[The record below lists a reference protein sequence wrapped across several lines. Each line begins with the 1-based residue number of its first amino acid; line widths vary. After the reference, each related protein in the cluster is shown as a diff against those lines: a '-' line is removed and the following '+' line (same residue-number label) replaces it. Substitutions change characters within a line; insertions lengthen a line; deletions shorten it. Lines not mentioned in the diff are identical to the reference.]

1 MGIVRQ
7 SRTILLFQGLHKP
20 CPFLSSDCNSAPR
33 VYNQV
38 MIDLLLTNGKIY
50 TFDSARPRAHA
61 IAFAAGRITAFD
73 DEAIAARNT
82 HTETLDVHG
91 RVVIPGL
98 VDHHIHFIAYATSRT
113 RVQLDGARSLED
125 AVARVA
131 ARVATAQPGEWIFG
145 HGWNHLD
152 WVVPEFPTRAPL
164 DAIAPN
170 NPVVLDRKDGHSTWI
185 NSAAMRAIN
194 LTRATPDPAGGKIER
209 DANGEPTGLLREN
222 AMNLLEGKRGFS
234 AENISDHALLSA
246 IRAAQRLGIT
256 GIYNL
261 EGAAALRAF
270 QRLHAQNQLTLRV
283 MHTLAAE
290 NLDHALAIGLRG
302 NFGDEFLRIVGV
314 KIFADGSLGSQTAWM
329 LEPFN
334 GSDDCGIPTTPLD
347 EIERL
352 ARAAAQAEMMV
363 CTHAIG
369 DRANRHVLN
378 VYEQLRREGFTA
390 PLRIEHAQHLH
401 PSDVPRFATLNVI
414 ASMQPI
420 HATSDYQMA
429 DALLGARARYAY
441 AFKSLLSSGATLVFG
456 SDCPV
461 ETLDPW
467 VGIHAAVTRER
478 ANGEPRGGWYPQEKL
493 SVAEAVRAYIG
504 APLRV
509 GGSGDVLVLS
519 HDIFNIPA
527 REILQT
533 RVEQTIV
540 GGKIV

>member
-1 MGIVRQ
+1 
-7 SRTILLFQGLHKP
+7 
-20 CPFLSSDCNSAPR
+20 
-33 VYNQV
+33 
-38 MIDLLLTNGKIY
+38 MIDLLLTNGNIY
-50 TFDSARPRAHA
+50 TFDSACPRAHA
-61 IAFAAGRITAFD
+61 IAFAAGRVAAFD
-73 DEAIAARNT
+73 DEAIAART
-82 HTETLDVHG
+82 ARTETLDLHG

-98 VDHHIHFIAYATSRT
+98 VDHHIHFTAYAMSRA
-113 RVQLDGARSLED
+113 RVQLDGARSLEEV
-125 AVARVA
+125 VARVA

-152 WVVPEFPTRAPL
+152 WTIPEFPTRAPL

-185 NSAAMRAIN
+185 NSAAMRAIH
-194 LTRATPDPAGGKIER
+194 LTRETPDPAGGKIER

-222 AMNLLEGKRGFS
+222 AMNLLEGKRGFY
-234 AENISDHALLSA
+234 AENIPDDALLSA
-246 IRAAQRLGIT
+246 VHTAHQLGLI
-256 GIYNL
+256 GIYNV
-261 EGAAALRAF
+261 EGAASLRAF
-270 QRLHAQNQLTLRV
+270 QRLRAQNKLTLRV
-283 MHTLAAE
+283 MHTLPAE
-290 NLDHALAIGLRG
+290 NLEHALAMGLRG
-302 NFGDEFLRIVGV
+302 DFGDEFLRIVGV

-329 LEPFN
+329 LEPFV
-334 GSDDCGIPTTPLD
+334 GSDNYGIPTTPID
-347 EIERL
+347 EIEHL
-352 ARAAAQAEMMV
+352 ARAAADAGMMV

-369 DRANRHVLN
+369 DRANREVLN
-378 VYEQLRREGFTA
+378 VYAKLRREGFSA

-401 PSDVPRFATLNVI
+401 PNDIPRFAALNVI

-441 AFKSLLSSGATLVFG
+441 AFKSLLNSGARLVFG

-493 SVAEAVRAYIG
+493 SVEEAVRAYIG
-504 APLRV
+504 APLRE
-509 GGSGDVLVLS
+509 GNLGDALVLA
-519 HDIFNIPA
+519 HDIFHVPA

-533 RVEQTIV
+533 RVEYTIV

>member
-1 MGIVRQ
+1 M
-7 SRTILLFQGLHKP
+7 T
-20 CPFLSSDCNSAPR
+20 
-33 VYNQV
+33 
-38 MIDLLLTNGKIY
+38 DLLLTNGKIY
-50 TFDSARPRAHA
+50 TFDAARPRAHA
-61 IAFAAGRITAFD
+61 IAFAAGRVAAFD
-73 DEAIAARNT
+73 DEAIAART
-82 HTETLDVHG
+82 ARTETIDLGGH
-91 RVVIPGL
+91 VVIPGL
-98 VDHHIHFIAYATSRT
+98 VDHHIHFTAYAMSRA
-113 RVQLDGARSLED
+113 RVQLDGARSLEE

-131 ARVATAQPGEWIFG
+131 ARVATAQSGEWIFG

-152 WVVPEFPTRAPL
+152 WTVPEFPTKAPL

-194 LTRATPDPAGGKIER
+194 LTRDTPDPVGGKIER

-222 AMNLLEGKRGFS
+222 AMDLLKDKRGFY
-234 AENISDHALLSA
+234 ATNISDDALLDA
-246 IRAAQRLGIT
+246 IHTAHQLGIT
-256 GIYNL
+256 GIYNV

-270 QRLHAQNQLTLRV
+270 QRLHARGKLTLRV
-283 MHTLAAE
+283 RHTLPAE
-290 NLDHALAIGLRG
+290 NLDHALTIGLRG
-302 NFGDEFLRIVGV
+302 DFGDEFLRIVGV

-329 LEPFN
+329 LEPFV
-334 GSDDCGIPTTPLD
+334 GSDNCGIATTPIA

-352 ARAAAQAEMMV
+352 ARAAAEAEMMV

-369 DRANRHVLN
+369 DRANREVLN
-378 VYEQLRREGFTA
+378 VYEKLRREGFTA

-401 PSDVPRFATLNVI
+401 PDDVPRFAALDVI

-441 AFKSLLSSGATLVFG
+441 AFKSLLNSGARLAFG

-493 SVAEAVRAYIG
+493 SVEEAVRAYIG
-504 APLRV
+504 APLSI
-509 GGSGDVLVLS
+509 GGIGDAIVLA

-533 RVEQTIV
+533 RVEHTIV
-540 GGKIV
+540 DGRII

>member
-1 MGIVRQ
+1 M
-7 SRTILLFQGLHKP
+7 P
-20 CPFLSSDCNSAPR
+20 N
-33 VYNQV
+33 
-38 MIDLLLTNGKIY
+38 LLLTNGKIY

-61 IAFAAGRITAFD
+61 IAFAAGRVVAFD
-73 DEAIAARNT
+73 DDAIAART
-82 HTETLDVHG
+82 ARTETIDLRG
-91 RVVIPGL
+91 RVVLPGL
-98 VDHHIHFIAYATSRT
+98 VDYHIHFTAYALSRT
-113 RVQLDGARSLED
+113 RVQLDGARSLEE

-145 HGWNHLD
+145 HGWNHLA
-152 WVVPEFPTRAPL
+152 WTIPEFPTRVPL

-185 NSAAMRAIN
+185 NRAAMRAIN
-194 LTRATPDPAGGKIER
+194 LTRDTPDPAGGKIER

-222 AMNLLEGKRGFS
+222 AMDLLKGKRGFY
-234 AENISDHALLSA
+234 AENISDDVLLEA
-246 IRAAQRLGIT
+246 IRTAHQLGIV

-270 QRLHAQNQLTLRV
+270 QRLRAQNQLTLRV
-283 MHTLAAE
+283 RHTLPAE
-290 NLDHALAIGLRG
+290 NLAHALTIGLRG
-302 NFGDEFLRIVGV
+302 DFGDEFLRIVGV

-329 LEPFN
+329 LEPFVGAPDN
-334 GSDDCGIPTTPLD
+334 CGIPTTPID

-352 ARAAAQAEMMV
+352 ARAAADAGMMV

-369 DRANRHVLN
+369 DRANREVLN
-378 VYEQLRREGFTA
+378 VYGKLRRAGFTT

-401 PSDVPRFATLNVI
+401 PDDIARFAALDVI

-420 HATSDYQMA
+420 HATSDYLMA

-441 AFKSLLSSGATLVFG
+441 AFKSLLNSGARLAFG

-467 VGIHAAVTRER
+467 AGIHAAVTRER

-493 SVAEAVRAYIG
+493 SVEQAVRAYIG
-504 APLRV
+504 APLRA
-509 GGSGDVLVLS
+509 GNLGDALVLA
-519 HDIFNIPA
+519 HDIFTLPA

-533 RVEQTIV
+533 RVEHTVV
-540 GGKIV
+540 GGRVVFVAE

>member
-1 MGIVRQ
+1 M
-7 SRTILLFQGLHKP
+7 T
-20 CPFLSSDCNSAPR
+20 
-33 VYNQV
+33 
-38 MIDLLLTNGKIY
+38 DLLLTNGKIF
-50 TFDSARPRAHA
+50 TFDAARPRAHA
-61 IAFAAGRITAFD
+61 IAFAAGRVAAFD
-73 DEAIAARNT
+73 DEAIAART
-82 HTETLDVHG
+82 ARTETIDLG
-91 RVVIPGL
+91 RRVVIPGL
-98 VDHHIHFIAYATSRT
+98 VDHHIHFTAYAMSRT
-113 RVQLDGARSLED
+113 RVQLDGARSLEE
-125 AVARVA
+125 ALARVA

-152 WVVPEFPTRAPL
+152 WTIPAFPTKAPL

-194 LTRATPDPAGGKIER
+194 LTRNTPDPAGGKIER

-222 AMNLLEGKRGFS
+222 AMDLLKDKRGFY
-234 AENISDHALLSA
+234 ATNISEDALLDA
-246 IRAAQRLGIT
+246 IRTTHHFGIT
-256 GIYNL
+256 GIYNV

-270 QRLHAQNQLTLRV
+270 QHLHARGKLTLRV
-283 MHTLAAE
+283 MHTLPAE
-290 NLDHALAIGLRG
+290 NLEHALAIGLRG

-329 LEPFN
+329 LEPFV
-334 GSDDCGIPTTPLD
+334 GSDNCGIPTTPIA

-352 ARAAAQAEMMV
+352 ARAAAEAEMMV

-369 DRANRHVLN
+369 DRANREVLN
-378 VYEQLRREGFTA
+378 VYEKLRRAGFTA

-401 PSDVPRFATLNVI
+401 PDDVPRFAALDVI

-429 DALLGARARYAY
+429 DTLLGARARYAY
-441 AFKSLLSSGATLVFG
+441 AFKSLLNSGARLAFG

-493 SVAEAVRAYIG
+493 SVEEAVRAYIG
-504 APLRV
+504 APLSL
-509 GGSGDVLVLS
+509 GGIGDAIVLA

-533 RVEQTIV
+533 RVEYTIV
-540 GGKIV
+540 DSKIV